1 MDGLRGD
8 WIVHRA
14 VQAHGAVHEVEGGD
28 PEECRCRAGSQ
39 ADADDDRAGSE
50 VLLGGSG
57 LRANELWRRSQ
68 LADERGA
75 AVWRGAVGMWRPEAD
90 LCHVDSHPYPVL
102 DRSRCGRGRD
112 GRITPEVRETRLEL
126 RALTGGS
133 DVSSI
138 PVPDE
143 RTRYSSHREDEVD
156 IGSWP
161 VLSQVCRDL
170 LESAGQV
177 IHPKPGEVLWDAGDS
192 YDLYLVIAG
201 GICLLD
207 RRDDRVVFVVEAGDF
222 VGELGMLMGQR
233 AFLAGAAMAG
243 SSLLRVRVEDLR
255 RLMAI
260 SAELGDVLLSAFDAR
275 RRMLTRWGEGGLV
288 IAGNDDHELHRV
300 LEFAER
306 NQIPYRTVLRSDRSA
321 WSEIAAT
328 CTLPE
333 TGVAV
338 VTGRRR
344 VMPAPT
350 TRDLATALGIDLG
363 GLSDEARCDLLV
375 VGAGPAGLAAAVYGA
390 SEGLD
395 VILVEDV
402 ALGGQAGSSSRI
414 ENYLGF
420 AQGVSGIE
428 LARSGMLQAV
438 KFGARLL
445 CPRSVTSLAPIPEGF
460 RVQLDHEHDV
470 VARTVVIASGVQ
482 YRRLPTP
489 GISDYEGRG
498 VYYAATELEAQAIV
512 GQEVVVVGGAN
523 SAGQAALFLTRQ
535 ANHVHVLIRRD
546 NLSETMS
553 SYLAQRLT
561 HHERITLHP
570 RSELTSVRGKDRLT
584 ELTWRDHI
592 QRSDVRMDAGGLF
605 LMIGA
610 DPRTTWLH
618 DSGVE
623 LDAKGFVVTQGDFA
637 TSIPGLFAVGDV
649 RAGSVKRV
657 ASAVGEG
664 SVVVSAIHSY
674 LAEHR

>member
-1 MDGLRGD
+1 M
-8 WIVHRA
+8 
-14 VQAHGAVHEVEGGD
+14 
-28 PEECRCRAGSQ
+28 
-39 ADADDDRAGSE
+39 
-50 VLLGGSG
+50 
-57 LRANELWRRSQ
+57 
-68 LADERGA
+68 
-75 AVWRGAVGMWRPEAD
+75 
-90 LCHVDSHPYPVL
+90 
-102 DRSRCGRGRD
+102 
-112 GRITPEVRETRLEL
+112 
-126 RALTGGS
+126 
-133 DVSSI
+133 SSI

-143 RTRYSSHREDEVD
+143 RTRYSTHREDEVD
-156 IGSWP
+156 IGAWP
-161 VLSQVCRDL
+161 ALSQVCRDL

-177 IHPKPGEVLWDAGDS
+177 IHPTPGEVLWDAGDS

-243 SSLLRVRVEDLR
+243 STLLRVRVDDLR
-255 RLMAI
+255 RLVGT

-275 RRMLTRWGEGGLV
+275 RRLLTRWGEGGLV
-288 IAGNDDHELHRV
+288 IAGDDDHELHRV
-300 LEFAER
+300 QEFAER

-321 WSEIAAT
+321 WSEISAT
-328 CTLPE
+328 CALPE
-333 TGVAV
+333 TGAAV
-338 VTGRRR
+338 VTGHRR
-344 VMPAPT
+344 VMPTPT

-363 GLSDEARCDLLV
+363 GLGDDARCDLLV

-395 VILVEDV
+395 VIVVEDV

-420 AQGVSGIE
+420 AQGVSGSE

-445 CPRSVTSLAPIPEGF
+445 VPRSVTCLAPIPEGF

-470 VARTVVIASGVQ
+470 VAHTVVIASGVQ
-482 YRRLPTP
+482 YRRLSLP

-498 VYYAATELEAQAIV
+498 VSYAATELEAQAVV

-546 NLSETMS
+546 TLSETMS

-561 HHERITLHP
+561 HHERITVHP
-570 RSELTSVRGKDRLT
+570 RSEITSVGGKDRLT
-584 ELTWRDHI
+584 EVTWRDHI
-592 QRSDVRMDAGGLF
+592 QRRDVRMDAGGLF

-610 DPRTTWLH
+610 DPCTTWLH

-623 LDAKGFVVTQGDFA
+623 LDAKGFVVARGDFA

-664 SVVVSAIHSY
+664 SVVVSAVHSY